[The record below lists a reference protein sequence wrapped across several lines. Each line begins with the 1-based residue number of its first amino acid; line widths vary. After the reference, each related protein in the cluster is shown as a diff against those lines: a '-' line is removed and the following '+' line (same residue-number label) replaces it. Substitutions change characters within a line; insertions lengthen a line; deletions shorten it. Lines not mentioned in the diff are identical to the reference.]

1 MNSSSFFLSLVV
13 VPAVVLAATSCS
25 SMSQTRMRLA
35 EWKEKRAEERD
46 ERRMAKELASAE
58 KEIAEEAAMTGQ
70 VAATEDKEGSIFL
83 DYENPSGSLL
93 SGGDGAVDGASAG
106 GGGPALPGSDL
117 PTVMDFAG
125 TEEDWAS
132 ADQPVFH
139 GDAAP
144 STGAPVPMDADLV
157 RAWASTISPLTGA
170 SLAEPLITAAMTAQV
185 TPTESA
191 VAAHAAATDSAPL
204 ASAFAGQPSRSI
216 LRTSLTS
223 ELEHE

>member
-1 MNSSSFFLSLVV
+1 LFMSLVV
-13 VPAVVLAATSCS
+13 VPAVALAATSCS
-25 SMSQTRMRLA
+25 SMSQTRVRLA
-35 EWKEKRAEERD
+35 EWKEKRAEQRE

-70 VAATEDKEGSIFL
+70 VAASDDREGSIFL

-93 SGGDGAVDGASAG
+93 SGAEFEAGGSFAS

-117 PTVMDFAG
+117 PAVMDLAG
-125 TEEDWAS
+125 MEGEGAS

-144 STGAPVPMDADLV
+144 STGGPVPMDVDLV
-157 RAWASTISPLTGA
+157 RAWASTISPLMGA

>member
-13 VPAVVLAATSCS
+13 VPAVALTAASCS

-35 EWKEKRAEERD
+35 EWKEKRADQREEQ
-46 ERRMAKELASAE
+46 RMAKELASAE

-70 VAATEDKEGSIFL
+70 VAASEDKESSIFL

-93 SGGDGAVDGASAG
+93 SGGELNVGAPSAFSA
-106 GGGPALPGSDL
+106 GPALPGSEL
-117 PTVMDFAG
+117 PAVMDFAG
-125 TEEDWAS
+125 TEEEWAS

-139 GDAAP
+139 GDTAS
-144 STGAPVPMDADLV
+144 STSAPVPMNADLV

>member
-1 MNSSSFFLSLVV
+1 
-13 VPAVVLAATSCS
+13 
-25 SMSQTRMRLA
+25 
-35 EWKEKRAEERD
+35 
-46 ERRMAKELASAE
+46 
-58 KEIAEEAAMTGQ
+58 MTGQ

-93 SGGDGAVDGASAG
+93 SGGDGAVDGAAAG
-106 GGGPALPGSDL
+106 GGGPALPGSEL

-125 TEEDWAS
+125 TEEDWES

-144 STGAPVPMDADLV
+144 STSAPVPMDADLV